1 MLTRAA
7 IAAAL
12 TGAVGSLPAAPND
25 LLVDFG
31 TYTGA
36 KSKGIYV
43 SRLDVGTGALS
54 APQLAAETPSP
65 SFLAVRP
72 QEDFLYAVNEV
83 NTFNGEATGSVSAF
97 AVKKD
102 SGMLTPLNQRSS
114 A

>member
-1 MLTRAA
+1 MLKRAA
-7 IAAAL
+7 IAATVLICAI
-12 TGAVGSLPAAPND
+12 GSLPAAAPGD
-25 LLVDFG
+25 LLVYFG

-72 QEDFLYAVNEV
+72 QGDFLYAVNEV
-83 NTFNGEATGSVSAF
+83 NTFGGQPVGSVSAF
-97 AVKKD
+97 TIKKD
-102 SGMLTPLNQRSS
+102 TGL
-114 A
+114 